1 MAPQGGDGS
10 PRAARL
16 LMRVLMPVVFVSLI
30 DRGLLAFAVSD
41 LSEILH
47 MDIVDYG
54 AIAGTFYLPYALL
67 QFPSLWIANRCGPRR
82 WLALLL
88 VGVGISTALTAFL
101 TSKWQLAA
109 IRMVLGATEAG
120 IFPVMFLTVRQAC
133 LMGPTSLH
141 TATALL
147 S

>member
-1 MAPQGGDGS
+1 M
-10 PRAARL
+10 PRAATL

-67 QFPSLWIANRCGPRR
+67 QFPSLWIADRCGPRR

-88 VGVGISTALTAFL
+88 CGVGISTALTAFV
-101 TSKWQLAA
+101 TTKWQLAG
-109 IRMVLGATEAG
+109 IRMVLGGAEAG
-120 IFPVMFLTVRQAC
+120 IFPVMFLTVRLQAC
-133 LMGPTSLH
+133 LGRTDGLH
-141 TATALL
+141 HAAAALL
-147 S
+147 